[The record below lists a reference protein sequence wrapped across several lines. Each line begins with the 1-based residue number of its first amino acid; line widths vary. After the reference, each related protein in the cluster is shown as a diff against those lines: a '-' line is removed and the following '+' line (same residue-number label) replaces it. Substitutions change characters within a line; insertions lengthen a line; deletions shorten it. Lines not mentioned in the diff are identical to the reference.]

1 MLQNYNFFVTGHKGF
16 ETALFHEIRD
26 IVSAVDDESKKIKKV
41 YGGIEL
47 TGSIELAY
55 RVCIYSRLAN
65 RVYMPLKTFRADNEE
80 ALYQAVY
87 DIDWSSHLSSR
98 HSLSVSATL
107 SRSDINHSHYAS
119 LKVKDAIVDYFRNTV
134 NSRPIIE
141 KQRPDLHIHLNINKN
156 NATLSLDLSGQSLH
170 LRGYRLQ
177 HSGAPL
183 KENLAAALLV
193 QAGWNRESAKTHSLL
208 DPMCGSGTFAI
219 EAAMVVANI
228 PPGLD
233 REYFGFL
240 RWLQH
245 DKKCWE
251 KCLSEAE
258 EGIDEQAECEIFAS
272 DSSDKAIQISR
283 DNAMRAGVEEMIQ
296 FKQMDI
302 QQLTPDCVNK
312 PPIIIFNPPY
322 GERLQVEQGLA
333 PLYAQMGKVLR
344 EFSHAS
350 VHIISANPD
359 LLHRLRLNRT
369 AKKSVNNGQIECVFA
384 SFEVAQQALNDEKPV
399 IDQKTTTDQKT
410 VIDQKTTN
418 DQIWGT
424 AEKSTKPKHPVIDP
438 DDPEANA
445 LKNRLVKNNKHLS
458 RWAKRNDISC
468 YRLYDADLPEFAFA
482 LDKYTNALNPDQAW
496 YHLQE
501 YQAPKTIDPE
511 KAEQRIQ
518 LAQLVVKNLFEV
530 DEKALFCKLKQR
542 QRGAFQYEKQDKQG
556 DFFEVS
562 EGTARLL
569 VNLTDYMDTGLF
581 LDHRITRQMV
591 LQSAKDKRVLNL
603 FCYTGSVSVQ
613 AALGG
618 AANVTSADM
627 SGTYIN
633 WAKENFEL
641 NGLVDEKK
649 YQFLQVDCID
659 LLNRP
664 AENEMVDKFD
674 LIFLDPPSFSN
685 SKKMRDTL
693 DIQRDHE
700 QLVMQSMQLLY
711 KKGKLI
717 FSTNKKGFKLSPALL
732 NQFIVTDITHQ
743 TVSEDFK
750 RRPKMHLCWE
760 IKVK

>member
-1 MLQNYNFFVTGHKGF
+1 MFNFFVTGHKGF
-16 ETALFHEIRD
+16 ETALFHEIRE
-26 IVSAVDDESKKIKKV
+26 IISHVDDESKKIKKV
-41 YGGIEL
+41 YGGVEL
-47 TGSIELAY
+47 KGSLELVY

-87 DIDWSSHLSSR
+87 DIDWSSHLTSR
-98 HSLSVSATL
+98 HSLSVSASL

-134 NSRPIIE
+134 NSRPVIE
-141 KQRPDLHIHLNINKN
+141 KQRPDVHIHLNIHKN

-170 LRGYRLQ
+170 MRGYRLQ

-183 KENLAAALLV
+183 KENLAAALLAH
-193 QAGWNRESAKTHSLL
+193 AGWNQQSAKKHSLI

-219 EAAMVVANI
+219 EAAMIVANI

-245 DKKCWE
+245 DKTCWE
-251 KCLSEAE
+251 NCLSEAE
-258 EGIDEQAECEIFAS
+258 EGIDESAECEIFAS
-272 DSSDKAIQISR
+272 DSSEKAIDIAR
-283 DNAMRAGVEEMIQ
+283 DNAMRAGVEDLIQ
-296 FKQMDI
+296 FKNIDME
-302 QQLTPDCVNK
+302 QLKPDCVEK

-333 PLYAQMGKVLR
+333 PLYTQMGKVLR
-344 EFSHAS
+344 DFSNSS

-359 LLHRLRLNRT
+359 LLHRLRLPRT
-369 AKKSVNNGQIECVFA
+369 AKKAVNNGPIQCVFA
-384 SFEVAQQALNDEKPV
+384 SFEIGQADSSYSEDKQVRREGQKEQAV
-399 IDQKTTTDQKT
+399 IIQ
-410 VIDQKTTN
+410 N
-418 DQIWGT
+418 
-424 AEKSTKPKHPVIDP
+424 
-438 DDPEANA
+438 DPEASA
-445 LKNRLVKNNKHLS
+445 LRNRLTKNNKHLA

-482 LDKYTNALNPDQAW
+482 LDKYTNALNPDQCW

-511 KAEQRIQ
+511 KAEKRIQ
-518 LAQLVVKNLFEV
+518 VAQSVIRQLFEL
-530 DEKALFCKLKQR
+530 DDDSLFCKLKQR
-542 QRGAFQYEKQDKQG
+542 QRGTLQYEKQDKQG
-556 DFFEVS
+556 ELFQVR
-562 EGTARLL
+562 EGNASLL
-569 VNLTDYMDTGLF
+569 VNLTDYLDTGLF

-591 LQSAKDKRVLNL
+591 SQYARDKRVLNL

-633 WAKENFEL
+633 WAKENFAL
-641 NGLVDEKK
+641 NELVDEKK
-649 YQFLQVDCID
+649 YQFLQLDCVDF
-659 LLNRP
+659 LNRP
-664 AENEMVDKFD
+664 QYYEVTEKFD

-700 QLVMQSMQLLY
+700 QLVLQSMDLLY
-711 KKGKLI
+711 KKGRLI
-717 FSTNKKGFKLSPALL
+717 FSTNRKGFKLSPALL
-732 NQFIVTDITHQ
+732 SKFEVTDITYQ
-743 TVSEDFK
+743 TISEDFK
-750 RRPKMHLCWE
+750 RRPKMHMCWE
-760 IKVK
+760 IKLT

>member
-1 MLQNYNFFVTGHKGF
+1 MFNFFVTGHKGF
-16 ETALFHEIRD
+16 ETALFHEVREIYSS
-26 IVSAVDDESKKIKKV
+26 VEDDSKQIKKV

-47 TGSIELAY
+47 KGPLELAY
-55 RVCIYSRLAN
+55 RICIYSRLAN
-65 RVYMPLKTFRADNEE
+65 RVYMPLKTFKADTEE
-80 ALYQAVY
+80 ALYQGVY
-87 DIDWSSHLSSR
+87 SIDWSSHLSSR

-134 NSRPIIE
+134 GSRPIIE
-141 KQRPDLHIHLNINKN
+141 KQRPDLHIHLNIHKN
-156 NATLSLDLSGQSLH
+156 QATLSLDLSGQSLH

-183 KENLAAALLV
+183 KENLAAALLA
-193 QAGWNRESAKTHSLL
+193 QAGWNRESAKIHSLI

-219 EAAMVVANI
+219 EAAMIVANI

-251 KCLSEAE
+251 SCLTEAE
-258 EGIDEQAECEIFAS
+258 EGIDELAECEIFAS
-272 DSSDKAIQISR
+272 DSSSNAIDISR
-283 DNAMRAGVEEMIQ
+283 DNAMRAGVEDMIQ
-296 FKQMDI
+296 FKKMDMDK
-302 QQLTPDCVNK
+302 LAPDCVK
-312 PPIIIFNPPY
+312 LPPVIIFNPPY

-333 PLYAQMGKVLR
+333 PLYTQMGKTLR
-344 EFSHAS
+344 EFTNAS

-369 AKKSVNNGQIECVFA
+369 AKKAVNNGPIQCVFA
-384 SFEVAQQALNDEKPV
+384 SFETGQLTSPDSTEPAINHEIEKGTQQTQKPPAAPKAV
-399 IDQKTTTDQKT
+399 DQ
-410 VIDQKTTN
+410 
-418 DQIWGT
+418 
-424 AEKSTKPKHPVIDP
+424 H
-438 DDPEANA
+438 DPEANA
-445 LKNRLVKNNKHLS
+445 LRNRLVKNNKHLS

-468 YRLYDADLPEFAFA
+468 YRIYDADLPEFAFA
-482 LDKYTNALNPDQAW
+482 LDKYTNALSPDQAW

-501 YQAPKTIDPE
+501 YQAPKTIEPE
-511 KAEQRIQ
+511 KAEKRIQ
-518 LAQLVVKNLFEV
+518 LAQSVVKKLFEL
-530 DEKALFCKLKQR
+530 DDNALFCKLKQR

-556 DFFEVS
+556 ELFQVR
-562 EGTARLL
+562 EGIAKLL
-569 VNLTDYMDTGLF
+569 VNLTDYLDTGLF

-591 LQSAKDKRVLNL
+591 LQAAKDKRILNL

-618 AANVTSADM
+618 AAHVTSADM

-641 NGLVDEKK
+641 NELVDEKK
-649 YQFLQVDCID
+649 YQFLQVDCVE
-659 LLNRP
+659 LLSRP
-664 AENEMVDKFD
+664 TDFEVDEKFD

-700 QLVMQSMQLLY
+700 ELVVNSMDLLY

-717 FSTNKKGFKLSPALL
+717 FSTNKKGFKLTPSLL
-732 NQFIVTDITHQ
+732 KKFSVTDITHQ

-750 RRPKMHLCWE
+750 RRPKMHMCWE
-760 IKVK
+760 IKFK

>member
-1 MLQNYNFFVTGHKGF
+1 MIQNYNFFITGHKGF
-16 ETALFHEIRD
+16 ETALFHEVRD
-26 IVSAVDDESKKIKKV
+26 IISAVEDDSKQIKKV

-47 TGSIELAY
+47 KGSLELVY
-55 RVCIYSRLAN
+55 RICIYSRLAN
-65 RVYMPLKTFRADNEE
+65 RVYLPLKTFRADNEE

-87 DIDWSSHLSSR
+87 EIDWSSHLSSR
-98 HSLSVSATL
+98 HSLSVSASL

-119 LKVKDAIVDYFRNTV
+119 LKVKDAVVDYFRNTV

-141 KQRPDLHIHLNINKN
+141 KQRPDLHIHLNIHKN

-183 KENLAAALLV
+183 KENLAAALLA
-193 QAGWNRESAKTHSLL
+193 QSGWNRESAKTHSLI

-240 RWLQH
+240 RWLKH

-251 KCLSEAE
+251 KCLAEAE

-272 DSSDKAIQISR
+272 DSSDKAIEISR
-283 DNAMRAGVEEMIQ
+283 DNAMRAGVEDMIQ

-302 QQLTPDCVNK
+302 EQLSPDCVNK

-344 EFSHAS
+344 QFNHAT

-359 LLHRLRLNRT
+359 LLHRLRLSRT
-369 AKKSVNNGQIECVFA
+369 AKKMVNNGQIQCVFA
-384 SFEVAQQALNDEKPV
+384 SFEVTQQYVSDEVTNQQKKLEKHSEKVSAKSTGKVSDKPVV
-399 IDQKTTTDQKT
+399 IDQ
-410 VIDQKTTN
+410 N
-418 DQIWGT
+418 N
-424 AEKSTKPKHPVIDP
+424 
-438 DDPEANA
+438 PEANA
-445 LKNRLVKNNKHLS
+445 LRNRLVKNNKHLS

-468 YRLYDADLPEFAFA
+468 YRIYDADLPEFAFA
-482 LDKYTNALNPDQAW
+482 LDKYTNALNPEQAW

-511 KAEQRIQ
+511 RAEQRIL
-518 LAQLVVKNLFEV
+518 LAQSVVKQLFEL
-530 DEKALFCKLKQR
+530 DDKSLFCKLRQR
-542 QRGAFQYEKQDKQG
+542 QRGTLQYEKQDRQG
-556 DFFEVS
+556 DLFEVR
-562 EGTARLL
+562 EGVARLL
-569 VNLTDYMDTGLF
+569 INLSDYLDTGLF
-581 LDHRITRQMV
+581 LDHRITRQ
-591 LQSAKDKRVLNL
+591 LISQWAKDKRVLNL
-603 FCYTGSVSVQ
+603 FCYTGSVSIH

-641 NGLVDEKK
+641 NELSDEHK
-649 YQFLQVDCID
+649 YPFLQVDCVD

-664 AENEMVDKFD
+664 KENGIDDKFD

-693 DIQRDHE
+693 DIQRDHQ
-700 QLVMQSMQLLY
+700 QLITQSMDLLY

-717 FSTNKKGFKLSPALL
+717 FSTNKKGFKLSPALGKL
-732 NQFIVTDITHQ
+732 FNITDITHQ

-750 RRPKMHLCWE
+750 RRPKMHQCWE
-760 IKVK
+760 IKNL